1 MHIGFVMD
9 GNRRWATARNMA
21 KHLGHHQGA
30 EVAKRMVKA
39 CADKNIEVMSLWAL
53 AKKNILE
60 RTPEELWHLFALLT
74 EWVWEIRSA
83 CETNNLK
90 FSTIGD
96 LSLLPDHLAQE
107 LQELAKSTQNA
118 TRMRLVLAVGYGGQ
132 DEIVRATRRII
143 AAGISPESLDE
154 TSFAQYLDSG
164 DLSPPDLIIRTGGD
178 MRHSGYFLY
187 QAEYSEYYFTKTLW
201 PDFSES
207 ELEAAIAG
215 FASTQRNFGK

>member
-30 EVAKRMVKA
+30 EVAREMVRA
-39 CADKNIEVMSLWAL
+39 CAERHLEVISLWAL

-60 RTPEELWHLFALLT
+60 RTPDELGHLFRLLT
-74 EWVWEIRSA
+74 DWVETIRES
-83 CETNNLK
+83 CLENEMK
-90 FSTIGD
+90 FTTIGD
-96 LSLLPDHLAQE
+96 LELLPLPLVNALTNLIKETQE
-107 LQELAKSTQNA
+107 A
-118 TRMRLVLAVGYGGQ
+118 TGTRLVLAIGYGGQ

-143 AAGISPESLDE
+143 SAGIDPKTLNEA
-154 TSFAQYLDSG
+154 SFASYLDSG
-164 DLSPPDLIIRTGGD
+164 DLPPPDLIIRTGGD

-201 PDFSES
+201 PDFGVA
-207 ELEAAIAG
+207 ELDRALDEFG
-215 FASTQRNFGK
+215 HTQRNFGK